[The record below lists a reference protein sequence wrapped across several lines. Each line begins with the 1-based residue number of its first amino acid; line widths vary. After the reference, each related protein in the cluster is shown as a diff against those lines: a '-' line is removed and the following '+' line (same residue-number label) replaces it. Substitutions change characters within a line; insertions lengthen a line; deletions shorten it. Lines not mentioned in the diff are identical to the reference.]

1 MPLPVLVIAGPT
13 ASGKSGLA
21 LDLALQENGVII
33 NADSVQLYRGLPIL
47 SAKPSKEDCARAP
60 HALYA
65 TLNPN
70 EQATAATW
78 RDLALSEISKTHAAG
93 KLPIIVGGTG
103 FYLKALL
110 EGMSPLPDV
119 DEKYRAAATAEQ
131 IKRGNPGFHEF
142 LAAQDPETA
151 AKLDPFNT
159 QRLVRAYEVLLAT
172 GKGLA
177 SWQAAP
183 PIAPP
188 ADLSFQTVFLAPPR
202 ETLYRS
208 CDDRLE
214 KMLSMGALDEVRAL
228 KEKID
233 EGSVPPA
240 ATITKALGYHPLA
253 THLNSEITLDEA
265 QDIARRDTRHYAKRQ
280 VTWFKHQF
288 KAAFTL
294 EKPDAGLLMGKI
306 KI

>member
-21 LDLALQENGVII
+21 LDIAIQKNGVII
-33 NADSVQLYRGLPIL
+33 NADSVQLYQGLPIL
-47 SAKPSKEDCARAP
+47 SAQPSTGDHARAL
-60 HALYA
+60 HVLYA
-65 TLNPN
+65 ILNPT

-78 RDLALSEISKTHAAG
+78 RDLVLTEISKSHAAG
-93 KLPIIVGGTG
+93 RLPIVVGGTG

-119 DEKYRAAATAEQ
+119 DEKYRAAAIAEQ
-131 IKRGNPGFHEF
+131 QKHGNPAFHAF
-142 LAAQDPETA
+142 LEMKDPETA

-183 PIAPP
+183 PIPPP
-188 ADLSFQTVFLAPPR
+188 ADLAFQTVFLNPLR
-202 ETLYRS
+202 ERLYRS

-214 KMLSMGALDEVRAL
+214 KMLAMGALDEVRTL

-233 EGSVPPA
+233 GGSVPCA
-240 ATITKALGYHPLA
+240 ATITKALGYHA
-253 THLNSEITLDEA
+253 FAAHLNGDITGDEA
-265 QDIARRDTRHYAKRQ
+265 CDITRRDTRHYAKRQ
-280 VTWFKHQF
+280 VTWFKNQF
-288 KAAFTL
+288 KAEVTL
-294 EKPDAGLLMGKI
+294 EKADAGLVMEKI